1 MKFID
6 HQELTVGGSTSI
18 EIKFKLSEKG
28 ILWALISSSHKS
40 LSKRFLKFW
49 LKGPQYERKPV
60 QSSISPTSLGKKK
73 LCTISFSLYLH
84 KQLLKHT
91 CKKISAPYAYLRKEL
106 VVFESNK
113 WFVFW
118 WHLHHKTEEQNCAKT
133 LYFSLQ
139 IKRGQNYSFF
149 HKWSKKM
156 VYFLKICLQYIIYK
170 KLILNSLGMNRPS

>member
-1 MKFID
+1 MHIEAEMKFID

-73 LCTISFSLYLH
+73 
-84 KQLLKHT
+84 
-91 CKKISAPYAYLRKEL
+91 
-106 VVFESNK
+106 
-113 WFVFW
+113 
-118 WHLHHKTEEQNCAKT
+118 
-133 LYFSLQ
+133 
-139 IKRGQNYSFF
+139 
-149 HKWSKKM
+149 KKM
-156 VYFLKICLQYIIYK
+156 MHNFIFIIFT
-170 KLILNSLGMNRPS
+170 

>member
-1 MKFID
+1 MHIEAEMKFID

-91 CKKISAPYAYLRKEL
+91 CKKISAPYAYLRREL

-113 WFVFW
+113 WFICV
-118 WHLHHKTEEQNCAKT
+118 LMTSSSQNWRAELCQNVIFLPTNKKRPE
-133 LYFSLQ
+133 LFLFS
-139 IKRGQNYSFF
+139 
-149 HKWSKKM
+149 
-156 VYFLKICLQYIIYK
+156 
-170 KLILNSLGMNRPS
+170 